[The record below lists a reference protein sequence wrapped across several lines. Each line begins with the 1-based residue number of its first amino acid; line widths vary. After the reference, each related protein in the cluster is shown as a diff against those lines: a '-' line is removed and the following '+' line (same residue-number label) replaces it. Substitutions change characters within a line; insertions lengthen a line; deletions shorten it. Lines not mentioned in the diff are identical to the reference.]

1 MLSDGANRIVGHLDL
16 IVVGVL
22 NPQDAGAWS
31 LPHFTQLKGL
41 YPTLSQ
47 LQRRHL
53 PVGVHSCRQNL
64 RVYGQLVITDPQ
76 LLQSD
81 RTRILRFLLILGA
94 K

>member
-1 MLSDGANRIVGHLDL
+1 MGHLDL

-22 NPQDAGAWS
+22 NPQDAVARS
-31 LPHFTQLKGL
+31 LPHFTQLKGF

-53 PVGVHSCRQNL
+53 PVRVHRCRQNL
-64 RVYGQLVITDPQ
+64 RVYGLLVVTDPHF
-76 LLQSD
+76 LQSD
-81 RTRILRFLLILGA
+81 RTCILRLLLILVA